1 MFMPVNFDADWD
13 KIKRNKQ
20 TRIDKNN
27 IRENKKRI
35 DLKYSPGDL
44 VTLERTG
51 IIPKLS
57 IPRMGPYAVITAHEN
72 GNVTIQKEPFLTD
85 RVNIRRCKPYH
96 RKMETED

>member
-1 MFMPVNFDADWD
+1 MPVNFDADWE
-13 KIKRNKQ
+13 KIKQNKQ
-20 TRIDKNN
+20 ARINKNN
-27 IRENKKRI
+27 Q
-35 DLKYSPGDL
+35 KYSPGDL

-57 IPRMGPYAVITAHEN
+57 IPRMGPYAVVTAHEN

-96 RKMETED
+96 RKIED